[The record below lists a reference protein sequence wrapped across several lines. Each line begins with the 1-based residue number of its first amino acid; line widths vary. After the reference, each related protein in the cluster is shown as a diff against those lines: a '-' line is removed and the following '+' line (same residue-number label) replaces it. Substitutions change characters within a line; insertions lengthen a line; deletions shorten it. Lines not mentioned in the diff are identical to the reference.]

1 VTGAHEE
8 QAMYQ
13 PYPGGGQLPEQ
24 PRPAPPSPVVNAV
37 RLMYAGA
44 VLAVIGLIL
53 DLTTIGNIR
62 TTLRNANSKSSNKL
76 SPHEINTLV
85 TTFIVLEILIAL
97 IGVGLWLWMA
107 WAVKRGRSWARIVSS
122 VLFGLNTLFVLLSLS
137 RLHASLGLLPS
148 LLVWLIGLGAIIFLW
163 RKDSSE
169 YFGTAKAR

>member
-1 VTGAHEE
+1 
-8 QAMYQ
+8 MYQ

-24 PRPAPPSPVVNAV
+24 PRPVAPGSVLTAV

-53 DLTTIGNIR
+53 DLTTVGSVR
-62 TTLRNANSKSSNKL
+62 TALRNANNNAAHPL
-76 SPHEINTLV
+76 TTHQINTIV
-85 TTFIVLEILIAL
+85 TAFIVLEVVIAL

-107 WAVKRGRSWARIVSS
+107 WACKRGRNWARIVSS

-137 RLHASLGLLPS
+137 RLHASLGLVPS

-163 RKDSSE
+163 QKPSSD
-169 YFGTAKAR
+169 FFQAASRRV